1 MFIQVVHRFAFLEF
15 VKGGSINGIYSRPW
29 EITADIYGGVQSRHH
44 AKEDIEA
51 INYAITSG
59 VKGIFTAHGKDL
71 NDITLNPILSK
82 LYNLKIIERIILI
95 QDNRELKL
103 IYSK

>member
-1 MFIQVVHRFAFLEF
+1 MHRFAFLEF

-51 INYAITSG
+51 GFSYLATSKY
-59 VKGIFTAHGKDL
+59 KGA
-71 NDITLNPILSK
+71 PA
-82 LYNLKIIERIILI
+82 
-95 QDNRELKL
+95 
-103 IYSK
+103 